1 MSDGKTH
8 FDIGLDDTAAELL
21 MDLAEETGQTPRRL
35 LESIVRDVLVDDAF
49 AHGRELA
56 PEEKR
61 LLN

>member
-1 MSDGKTH
+1 MRDRTH
-8 FDIGLDDTAAELL
+8 FTIGLDDQTTELL
-21 MDLAEETGQTPRRL
+21 MKLAEETGQSPKLL

-56 PEEKR
+56 PEDKR